1 MTGISRRDDAT
12 YLAIDPETFQLS
24 KRVMIRHKRL
34 QYVAQQS
41 LGASLEVDYLVKE
54 TLEKPLHVYQGLR
67 FDRDEDKFEGQGWRC
82 YCSAPEY
89 RFKEN
94 GEQANARYGFVYLVF
109 VNSDSIAYNWRW
121 EEGDA
126 NDNRQPTDF
135 LNRFS
140 KKLF

>member
-89 RFKEN
+89 PGLAHTKPWRPK
-94 GEQANARYGFVYLVF
+94 GFPAF
-109 VNSDSIAYNWRW
+109 VSRSTQNFCDWLQLIFCFYA
-121 EEGDA
+121 A
-126 NDNRQPTDF
+126 
-135 LNRFS
+135 
-140 KKLF
+140 